1 MIIKSINYF
10 FLHFQNRIIQQILF
24 SHFRRIKQMEIVMK
38 RVYECANNILKPIS
52 TSKISINNNELQS
65 EYYIYY
71 VYYYIYEI

>member
-1 MIIKSINYF
+1 
-10 FLHFQNRIIQQILF
+10 
-24 SHFRRIKQMEIVMK
+24 MEIVMK